1 MDVPEDKKGRALVK
15 LDEIDMMQLYTPV
28 PCLDEL
34 TYIEKL
40 KEFVSTLAKKS
51 TEKKAKGIPVLPEE
65 LHFSQ
70 LSEYPGYEEMVGED
84 TINEGLEGT
93 AGEGEAIANNGE
105 LQESLAVPVTQI
117 PIGIETE
124 QLNVVGLDISKEPAL
139 IIGESGMGRTNVVK
153 CTLEFITKH
162 VKETQIFIF
171 DTTSMNLRNYSN
183 LDNIKYATG
192 KEQSVLLM
200 EKLKELIENRKVTFE
215 AQRESNLLMSIKEYG
230 LKQTPVFVVIDIVQ
244 ELYENL
250 DGDKEKLDI
259 LKEALDVGIFV
270 IASADNKLR
279 TRMSEFLETLT
290 SVKNAVVVGNYRE
303 QNLFSTVG
311 FRENNT
317 DPRFGYMYSKGKIKK
332 VMIPLV

>member
-1 MDVPEDKKGRALVK
+1 
-15 LDEIDMMQLYTPV
+15 
-28 PCLDEL
+28 
-34 TYIEKL
+34 
-40 KEFVSTLAKKS
+40 
-51 TEKKAKGIPVLPEE
+51 
-65 LHFSQ
+65 
-70 LSEYPGYEEMVGED
+70 D

-93 AGEGEAIANNGE
+93 AGISTEETKTSI
-105 LQESLAVPVTQI
+105 SQI

-200 EKLKELIENRKVTFE
+200 EKLKEIIENRKVTFE